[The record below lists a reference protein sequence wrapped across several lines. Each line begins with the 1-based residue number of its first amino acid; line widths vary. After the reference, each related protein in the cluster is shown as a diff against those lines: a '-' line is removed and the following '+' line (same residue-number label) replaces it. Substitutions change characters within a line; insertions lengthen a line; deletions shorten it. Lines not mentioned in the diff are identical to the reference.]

1 MVKLHDNLKI
11 LFDKY
16 FKTILEPPCLN
27 KMDGG
32 RTFYMTAYWRM
43 CNAQSLTFS
52 LQYCMHH
59 LFLFI
64 DESNCKLSDELLI
77 PIIKLIAMYV
87 VVWITWWLVLGSF
100 YYHLDNLCNSRYKIM
115 FDVKQ
120 LQRIVTSIRVSWYT
134 PKTNDKT
141 VFYRL
146 LKLIRNDDEF
156 QFNLL
161 RFTFVLLFDPEFQL
175 SLVKLFE
182 R

>member
-1 MVKLHDNLKI
+1 
-11 LFDKY
+11 
-16 FKTILEPPCLN
+16 
-27 KMDGG
+27 MDGG
-32 RTFYMTAYWRM
+32 RTFYKTAYWRM

-52 LQYCMHH
+52 LQYYMHH

-64 DESNCKLSDELLI
+64 DEYNCKLSDELLI

-87 VVWITWWLVLGSF
+87 VVCSMNYVMTCVRQFLLSS
-100 YYHLDNLCNSRYKIM
+100 NLCNSRYKNM
-115 FDVKQ
+115 FDVGR

>member
-1 MVKLHDNLKI
+1 MYISLCKKMVKLYDNPKI
-11 LFDKY
+11 PFEKY

-100 YYHLDNLCNSRYKIM
+100 YYHLTFAIQGTRIYLMSNSFIVLLLQSKFLGI
-115 FDVKQ
+115 
-120 LQRIVTSIRVSWYT
+120 LQRQMIKPFSIV
-134 PKTNDKT
+134 
-141 VFYRL
+141 F
-146 LKLIRNDDEF
+146 
-156 QFNLL
+156 
-161 RFTFVLLFDPEFQL
+161 
-175 SLVKLFE
+175 
-182 R
+182 

>member
-1 MVKLHDNLKI
+1 MAAE
-11 LFDKY
+11 LFYK
-16 FKTILEPPCLN
+16 
-27 KMDGG
+27 
-32 RTFYMTAYWRM
+32 TAYWRM

-52 LQYCMHH
+52 LQYYMHH

-87 VVWITWWLVLGSF
+87 VVCSMNYVMTCVRQFLLSS
-100 YYHLDNLCNSRYKIM
+100 NLCNSRYKNM
-115 FDVKQ
+115 FDVER
-120 LQRIVTSIRVSWYT
+120 LQRIVTSLRVSWDA